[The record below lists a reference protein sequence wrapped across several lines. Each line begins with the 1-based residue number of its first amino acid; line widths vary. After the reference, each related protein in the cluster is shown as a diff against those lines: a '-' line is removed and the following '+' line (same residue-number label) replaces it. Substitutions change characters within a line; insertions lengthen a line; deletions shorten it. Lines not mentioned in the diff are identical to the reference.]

1 MKTQLRSHR
10 LGLGLGAGIVGAVLL
25 LAGCNLDKVLEVKDP
40 DTVNPGTLDDPDVL
54 YVVVNGAL
62 GDFAVAYDGDGL
74 ADAYLSSTAAM
85 TDEMFSAGTYATRT
99 ATDRRNQQPPAD
111 GNTSDAAYNNLQSA
125 RRSLKDA
132 AVKVADFEGK
142 SDPRYGELKSL
153 EAYTYVTLG
162 EGFCSAIPISDIVEG
177 EWVYGEPETVDEIWT
192 DAVGIFDEAA
202 SNGGGSLAAVG
213 KGRAL
218 LNLGQYA
225 AAAAA
230 VASVPTTYNYFVHH
244 SESGAQN
251 PFYALQGNGRY
262 SVSDYEGGNGLPFR
276 SAMDPR
282 VPWIRDPAQ
291 PDGFDASYPLYKLRK
306 YNGFGA
312 SVVLASGVEARLI
325 EAEAA
330 LQAGQTDT
338 WLAKLNELR
347 AEVATIMAAQI
358 DNYPISSPTL
368 DPLTDPG
375 TSEARRDLMFYER
388 AFWMFGTGHRLGD
401 LRRLVKSYGLS
412 QAQVYPTGGYHKG
425 GSFGSDVVFP
435 VDFDEG
441 NNPHFQESMCNV
453 GSAG

>member
-10 LGLGLGAGIVGAVLL
+10 LGLALGAGILGGVLL

-40 DTVNPGTLDDPDVL
+40 DTVNPGTLDSPDVL
-54 YVVVNGAL
+54 YVVVNGAM
-62 GDFAVAYDGDGL
+62 GDFTVAYDGNGL
-74 ADAYLSSTAAM
+74 ADSWLASTAAM
-85 TDEMFSAGTYATRT
+85 SDEVFSAGTYATRT

-111 GNTSDAAYNNLQSA
+111 GNTSDLAYNNLQTA

-132 AVKVADFEGK
+132 AAKVADFQGK
-142 SDPRYGELKSL
+142 SDPQYGELKSL

-162 EGFCSAIPISDIVEG
+162 EGFCSAIPISNIVDGVWE
-177 EWVYGEPETVDEIWT
+177 YGQPETVDEIWT
-192 DAVGIFDEAA
+192 DALGVFDEALA
-202 SNGGGSLAAVG
+202 NGGGNLAAVG

-230 VASVPTTYNYFVHH
+230 VASVPTTYNYFVYH
-244 SESGAQN
+244 SESGATN
-251 PFYALQGNGRY
+251 PFYSLQGNGRY
-262 SVSDYEGGNGLPFR
+262 SLSDNEGGNGLPFR
-276 SAMDPR
+276 SANDPR

-291 PDGFDASYPLYKLRK
+291 PNGFDASYPLYKIQK

-330 LQAGQTDT
+330 LQAGDFTT
-338 WLAKLNELR
+338 WLARLNDLR
-347 AEVATIMAAQI
+347 TQVATIMDAQVAG
-358 DNYPISSPTL
+358 YPVTNPTL
-368 DPLTDPG
+368 APLTDPG
-375 TSEARRDLMFYER
+375 TAAARRDLMFYER

-401 LRRLVKSYGLS
+401 LRRLVRSYGLS
-412 QAQVYPTGGYHKG
+412 QDQVYPAGAYHKG

-441 NNPHFQESMCNV
+441 NNPNFQASACNV